1 MSASRSAS
9 NAANPAKPGSAEPSA
24 ASKRLAKKLGLRF
37 VRVDDLS
44 IVRRRQGSGFG
55 YAGRNGRRIGNKLV
69 TRRLDRL
76 AVPPASV
83 VGPEIGETVIPA
95 LSLSVF
101 VTETSLTSRPA

>member
-1 MSASRSAS
+1 MSASQSAS
-9 NAANPAKPGSAEPSA
+9 NAASSAKPGSAKPGSAEPSA

-37 VRVDDLS
+37 VRVDELT

-76 AVPPASV
+76 AVPPAYV
-83 VGPEIGETVIPA
+83 EAHYATDPRGHLQA
-95 LSLSVF
+95 
-101 VTETSLTSRPA
+101 

>member
-1 MSASRSAS
+1 MTSA
-9 NAANPAKPGSAEPSA
+9 
-24 ASKRLAKKLGLRF
+24 
-37 VRVDDLS
+37 V
-44 IVRRRQGSGFG
+44 
-55 YAGRNGRRIGNKLV
+55 GRDVSTTVNV
-69 TRRLDRL
+69 